1 MQKLVRK
8 LTKFIVI
15 LLLITMCALFVNKK
29 FDMKIFGAKVAHAD
43 TGCIVVDSM
52 SYEVAV
58 EDTIEIPLSIDED
71 YLLEHFDLTID
82 DDFAG
87 GFSVSVPRDYRKV
100 IKVDFDDIENILY
113 VDGLSEGT
121 GYVKVEFLG
130 DDGAALEGC
139 EAMIEINVVEADDTT
154 TDPTS
159 QYPFDVTPS
168 VDYNE
173 ISYKEISINAT
184 EGDEIVL
191 STHINQLIDGYSI
204 AAMPLSTLDDPMDT
218 IVSIDPATPVT
229 GETDVDFTITCQAPY
244 SGNGTIVVGY
254 YEMID
259 DGSGISKPHFTQ
271 YDNEDYKYIIHLN
284 IEEATQDTTE
294 KIYSTSIST
303 GEVNY
308 EVNVGENVV
317 ITAALLPEN
326 ITERPNNLEW
336 TVDDP
341 SLLQMINRYY
351 DSSTNSF
358 GGVFQG
364 IKPGVT
370 MIEIKDPK
378 SNITTEVEVEVL
390 APSIS
395 SISMDQTKSV
405 QPDTDFTL
413 TAILGP
419 TGIDSSSLPNDLNWS
434 VADDTII
441 AINEDVDV
449 EIDGTSFTK
458 TFTPLKSGTT
468 TITATVPETDIS
480 ATCEVTVLQPIQIT
494 GVSLETS
501 KRNLKVGE
509 SVEFTVTPTINNP
522 NNQGGLDDNP
532 DIQIPVTWSMSGDG
546 ELVEDPSTTSN
557 TMSKKY
563 IAQTAGSVIV
573 TASATLNGTTIS
585 SSATITI
592 EDNQVQVETIALD
605 KTYITATV
613 GTDEALEVTW
623 TPTPLDAEPEV
634 ILTATDDEVISYEVD
649 EIDTEKCD
657 IIVTPLKP
665 GRVTLTVTV
674 GDKSE
679 DCEIVVLAPTIPIQS
694 ISLDKSNET
703 VKVGDGILLTVSVSP
718 ETATELPDEFIWTIS
733 NDKME
738 QVMLGL
744 DTGELAYSQAFNA
757 LEAGTSTITATVPG
771 TDISASC
778 VVTITEDTVDIT
790 AVTLDKTTANIEVGD
805 TLTLVASIAPEDAT
819 NKPDELTWE
828 SSNEDVVAIDADVQ
842 NSQTTDG
849 KYVAT
854 FEALTEG
861 TATITVTV
869 PGTDITATCEVTV
882 ANDTIEITNVTLD
895 KTTVDL
901 KVGDVLTLTA
911 NIAPEDATNKPD
923 NLTWESSNEDV
934 VAIDADVQNSQTTD
948 GKYVA
953 TFEALTEGTAT
964 ITVTVPGTDI
974 TATCEVTVANDTIE
988 ITNVTLDKTT
998 VDLKVGDVLTLTANI
1013 APEDATN
1020 KPDNLTWESSNE
1032 DVVAIDAD
1040 EQNSQTNDG
1049 KYVATF
1055 EALEE
1060 GTATI
1065 TVTVPGTDITATC
1078 EVNVTEE
1085 VADTEM
1091 ESFTIDKSYMQLTA
1105 GDSAQTVELT
1115 WTPNP
1120 LTEIPDIEFALS
1132 EEEVIS
1138 YRVESIDKEKCTVSI
1153 RPLKAGRVFLTARA
1167 ENYTTYCEVV
1177 VLAPSIAVESIAL
1190 DKSTATIKVGE
1201 GVQLTASISP
1211 ENATELPEHFNWT
1224 ISNDKMQQIL
1234 IGQDSEELE
1243 YSASFKALSEGTTT
1257 ITVKIPNTQLTASCT
1272 VTILP
1277 ADDPSDT
1284 SDTGDTSDTSTTSD
1298 TTDTTTTSDTTDTS
1312 TTSDTTDTSSTAD
1325 TTDTTTPTEGLEV
1338 DVNTYEETDIENAS
1352 YIIANNVN
1360 TLNQILSNIE
1370 TNGEI
1375 KVYVGGELV
1384 TNNSAELPT
1393 GAIIEI
1399 KKGNETKTFQL
1410 VVVGDINGDA
1420 EIDDK
1425 DLLMLARYAV
1435 DLEKEVN
1442 FVKGPY
1448 LLAANVE
1455 KDNTKGDDKDI
1466 LKLARILVGLE

>member
-29 FDMKIFGAKVAHAD
+29 FDKKIFGAKVAHAD
-43 TGCIVVDSM
+43 TGCIVVEAM

-82 DDFAG
+82 DDFTG
-87 GFSVSVPRDYRKV
+87 GFSVSVPREYRRV
-100 IKVDFDDIENILY
+100 IGVDFDDIENLLY
-113 VDGLSEGT
+113 VDGVSEGT

-130 DDGAALEGC
+130 DDGSALEGC

-159 QYPFDVTPS
+159 QYPFEITPS
-168 VDYNE
+168 VNYTENSDQE
-173 ISYKEISINAT
+173 ITINAT

-191 STHINQLIDGYSI
+191 SAHINQLLDGYSI
-204 AAMPLSTLDDPMDT
+204 AAMTQSEIDDPMDT
-218 IVSIDPATPVT
+218 IVSIDPVTPVADT
-229 GETDVDFTITCQAPY
+229 ADVDFTISCNAPY
-244 SGNGTIVVGY
+244 SGNGTIQIAYFKMVMVDEQFQPEFAQYNNQPYIYVV
-254 YEMID
+254 
-259 DGSGISKPHFTQ
+259 
-271 YDNEDYKYIIHLN
+271 HLN
-284 IEEATQDTTE
+284 IEEETQDTTE

-336 TVDDP
+336 TIDDP

-364 IKPGVT
+364 TKPGVT

-378 SNITTEVEVEVL
+378 SNITTEVEVEVS

-395 SISMDQTKSV
+395 SITMDQTKSV
-405 QPDTDFTL
+405 QPDADFTL
-413 TAILGP
+413 TAVLGP
-419 TGIDSSSLPNDLNWS
+419 TGIDANDLPTDLNWS
-434 VADDTII
+434 IADNTVV

-458 TFTPLKSGTT
+458 AFTPLKSGTT

-480 ATCEVTVLQPIQIT
+480 ATCEITVLQPIQIT

-509 SVEFTVTPTINNP
+509 SVEFTVTPTIYNP

-557 TMSKKY
+557 TMNKKY

-573 TASATLNGTTIS
+573 TASVTLNGTTIS
-585 SSATITI
+585 SSSTITI
-592 EDNQVQVETIALD
+592 EDNQVQVESISLD
-605 KTYITATV
+605 KSYITATV
-613 GTDEALEVTW
+613 GTDESLEVTW
-623 TPTPLDAEPEV
+623 TPTPLDDEPDV
-634 ILTATDDEVISYEVD
+634 ILTASDDETISYEVD

-657 IIVTPLKP
+657 VIITPLKP
-665 GRVTLTVTV
+665 GRVTLTVTI
-674 GDKSE
+674 GEKTE
-679 DCEIVVLAPTIPIQS
+679 ECEIVVLAPTIPIQS
-694 ISLDKSNET
+694 ISLDKSNAS
-703 VKVGDGILLTVSVSP
+703 VKVGNGISLTVSVTP
-718 ETATELPDEFIWTIS
+718 DNATELPDEFIWTIS

-744 DTGELAYSQAFNA
+744 DTDELEYTKVFNA

-790 AVTLDKTTANIEVGD
+790 AVTLDKTTANLEVGD
-805 TLTLVASIAPEDAT
+805 TLTLTASISPEDAT
-819 NKPDELTWE
+819 DRLANLTWE
-828 SSNEDVVAIDADVQ
+828 SSDEDVIAIDEDVQ
-842 NSQTTDG
+842 NSQTPDG
-849 KYVAT
+849 KYIAT
-854 FEALTEG
+854 FEALEEG

-869 PGTDITATCEVTV
+869 PGTDITATCEVTITE
-882 ANDTIEITNVTLD
+882 DTAEITAVTLD
-895 KTTVDL
+895 KTTANL
-901 KVGDVLTLTA
+901 EVGDTLTLTA
-911 NIAPEDATNKPD
+911 SISPEDATNKPD
-923 NLTWESSNEDV
+923 NLTWESSDEDV
-934 VAIDADVQNSQTTD
+934 IAIDEDIQNSQTT
-948 GKYVA
+948 
-953 TFEALTEGTAT
+953 
-964 ITVTVPGTDI
+964 
-974 TATCEVTVANDTIE
+974 
-988 ITNVTLDKTT
+988 
-998 VDLKVGDVLTLTANI
+998 
-1013 APEDATN
+1013 
-1020 KPDNLTWESSNE
+1020 
-1032 DVVAIDAD
+1032 
-1040 EQNSQTNDG
+1040 DG

-1085 VADTEM
+1085 VADTEI
-1091 ESFTIDKSYMQLTA
+1091 ESFSINKSYMQLNV

-1115 WTPNP
+1115 WTPSP
-1120 LTEIPDIEFALS
+1120 LTEIPDIEFAVS

-1153 RPLKAGRVFLTARA
+1153 SPLNAGRVFLTARA

-1177 VLAPSIAVESIAL
+1177 VLAPSIEVESIAL

-1201 GVQLTASISP
+1201 GVQLTAIIAP
-1211 ENATELPEHFNWT
+1211 ENATELPDHFNWT

-1234 IGQDSEELE
+1234 IGQDSDELE
-1243 YSASFKALSEGTTT
+1243 YTASFKALSEGTTT
-1257 ITVKIPNTQLTASCT
+1257 ITVKIPNTQLTASCI

-1298 TTDTTTTSDTTDTS
+1298 TTDTTTTSDTTDTT
-1312 TTSDTTDTSSTAD
+1312 TTSDTTDTTDTSSTTD

-1352 YIIANNVN
+1352 FIIANNVN
-1360 TLNQILSNIE
+1360 TLNQLVSNIE

-1384 TNNSAELPT
+1384 TNNSAKLPT

-1420 EIDDK
+1420 EIDNK

-1435 DLEKEVN
+1435 DFEEEVN

-1448 LLAANVE
+1448 LLATNVE